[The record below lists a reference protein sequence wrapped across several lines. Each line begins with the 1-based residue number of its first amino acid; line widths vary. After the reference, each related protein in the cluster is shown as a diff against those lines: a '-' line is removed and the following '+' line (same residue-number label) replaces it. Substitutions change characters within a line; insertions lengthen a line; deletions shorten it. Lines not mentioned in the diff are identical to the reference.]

1 MALFSPEELEALSAS
16 TVRLATLVDFDWVGA
31 PTYLWNGTGTRVFA
45 GKTYIGC
52 GDVGS
57 IEGLEEARG
66 TQANQVTFTL
76 SGVADSPA
84 DLLAKAIDD
93 TDIVQGRVVAVSI
106 QLFNQDWAVLSDPIL
121 IWFGFCQQP
130 RVTREAASTEVGARR
145 ILTLPAEG
153 MFVGR
158 ARPAAGRYTDREQ
171 QARFPGDL
179 FCTYVSQ
186 LVNKSVIWPDF
197 TWLFAIGLSSIVAL
211 SGGLA

>member
-1 MALFSPEELEALSAS
+1 MGL
-16 TVRLATLVDFDWVGA
+16 LVDFDWVGA
-31 PTYLWNGTGTRVFA
+31 PTYLWNGHGNRTFA

-52 GDVGS
+52 GDVGN

-106 QLFNQDWAVLSDPIL
+106 QLFDGAWATISTPRL

-130 RVTREAASTEVGARR
+130 RVTRDAASSEVGARR

-158 ARPAAGRYTDREQ
+158 ARPAAGRYTNMEQ

-179 FCTYVSQ
+179 FCEYTSQ
-186 LVNKSVIWPDF
+186 LVN
-197 TWLFAIGLSSIVAL
+197 LSIVFPDY
-211 SGGLA
+211 